1 MKIKLIGKR
10 IILRPLGKSDAQDLQ
25 KNANSR
31 EVTRY
36 TQVPYP
42 YRLKDAWEFIEKCG
56 QNLRKNSDYEFGIE
70 LKKTGKI
77 IGMTSLMK
85 IDKQSKNAEL
95 GYWLGKKYWKQ
106 GIATEAAKLILK
118 FGFKKLKLERIYAR
132 VFHPNRVSAKFL
144 KKMGFTYEGRLRK
157 HVRNKGKWFDALYF
171 GLLKIEY
178 KKGVK

>member
-1 MKIKLIGKR
+1 MKLTGKR
-10 IILRPLGKSDAQDLQ
+10 IILRPLRKSDAQDLQ
-25 KNANSR
+25 KNANR
-31 EVTRY
+31 KEVTRY

-42 YRLKDAWEFIEKCG
+42 YRLKDARDFIKKCG
-56 QNLRKNSDYEFGIE
+56 QNLRKKSDYEFGIE

-106 GIATEAAKLILK
+106 GIATEAVGLILK

-132 VFHPNRVSAKFL
+132 VFHPNRISQTFL
-144 KKMGFTYEGRLRK
+144 RKNRFKYEGRLRK
-157 HVRNKGKWFDALYF
+157 HIKNKGKWFDALYF
-171 GLLKIEY
+171 GLLKNDY